1 MKTDVLIATVLLGW
15 KEDRSFPDKGRVFRS
30 PGGALEMDTTFK
42 FKTDYN
48 ELMKAFSSIETMGYT
63 IALVSYRVGGAFS
76 GDKGHAKYIVEI
88 HDDPK
93 TLICS
98 FNSYDRLEA
107 MYLAVCHFALWISK
121 GKPKIEI

>member
-48 ELMKAFSSIETMGYT
+48 ELMKAWDAIE
-63 IALVSYRVGGAFS
+63 ALGWRTSVINYPE
-76 GDKGHAKYIVEI
+76 DKKYISWLEDVEGNV
-88 HDDPK
+88 
-93 TLICS
+93 ICK
-98 FNSYDRLEA
+98 YEAPTRLGA
-107 MYLAVCHFALWISK
+107 MYLTVELFVQCYA
-121 GKPKIEI
+121 KPKI

>member
-48 ELMKAFSSIETMGYT
+48 ELMKAFSAIEQMGYT
-63 IALVSYRVGGAFS
+63 IELISFRVGNKGPTKYVAF
-76 GDKGHAKYIVEI
+76 I
-88 HDDPK
+88 HEDQK
-93 TLICS
+93 TLICRFTS
-98 FNSYDRLEA
+98 FDRLEA
-107 MYLAVCHFALWISK
+107 MYLVVCHFALWISK
-121 GKPKIEI
+121 GKPKIEP

>member
-48 ELMKAFSSIETMGYT
+48 ELMKVWDAIEALGWRTSIINCPDQKKY
-63 IALVSYRVGGAFS
+63 VSWIEDADG
-76 GDKGHAKYIVEI
+76 EI
-88 HDDPK
+88 
-93 TLICS
+93 ICT
-98 FNSYDRLEA
+98 FTTPTRLEA
-107 MYLAVCHFALWISK
+107 MYLVVCHFALWISK